1 MFDSSVSK
9 SRSWF
14 LPRTLGRR
22 VGRAL
27 DKAILRVLR
36 GALSGAVSGRLC
48 VELPSG
54 VSETFGDTGEGSE
67 VRVAL
72 RNYRIVSQGM
82 RRGLL
87 GFAECYMDGD
97 IDCNDLGALFNF
109 YFLNEKAI
117 DQIGRGIL
125 QTGVF
130 DRMIHALR
138 HNSRRGSRRNISAH
152 YDLGN
157 AFYETWLGKSWFYS
171 SGIFDAPTSTL
182 EDAQRVKCNRIISA
196 LQLDGSQS
204 LLEIGCGWGAFAL
217 AAAPH
222 TSSVRAIT
230 ISDEQLAHARKV
242 IKGHGLEDRV
252 NVVFEDYR
260 DTQGQFDRL
269 VSIEMIEAVGEN
281 NWSRYFGMLRDRLR
295 PGGVGVLQ
303 AITIAPEY
311 FETYRRTPDFIQ
323 RYIFPGGMLPT
334 VGKMDERARAAGLA
348 FETVETFGLSYA
360 RTLAAWREQFLDAWP
375 RVTLQGFDERFRRM
389 WLYYLQYCEAGFA
402 RGTIDVGLYRVT
414 RPVAG

>member
-14 LPRTLGRR
+14 VPRAVGRG
-22 VGRAL
+22 VSRAL
-27 DKAILRVLR
+27 DTAILRVLR
-36 GALSGAVSGRLC
+36 GALSGAVNGRLS

-54 VSETFGDTGEGSE
+54 VSETFGGNCEGSE

-72 RNYRIVSQGM
+72 RNYRIVSQGL

-97 IDCNDLGALFNF
+97 IDCDDLGGLFDF

-125 QTGVF
+125 QTGMF

-157 AFYETWLGKSWFYS
+157 AFYETWLGESWFYS
-171 SGIFDAPTSTL
+171 SGIFEAPTSTL
-182 EDAQRVKCNRIISA
+182 EDAQRVKCAHIIKA
-196 LQLDGSQS
+196 LKLDGSQS
-204 LLEIGCGWGAFAL
+204 LLEIGCGWGAFAV

-222 TSSVRAIT
+222 TSNVRAIT
-230 ISDEQLAHARKV
+230 ISEEQLAHARKAV
-242 IKGHGLEDRV
+242 KVRGLDQRV
-252 NVVFEDYR
+252 DVVFEDYR

-334 VGKMDERARAAGLA
+334 VGKMDERARAAGLE
-348 FETVETFGLSYA
+348 FETVETFGVSYA

-375 RVTLQGFDERFRRM
+375 RIALQGFDERFRRM
-389 WLYYLQYCEAGFA
+389 WLYYLQYCEAGFS
-402 RGTIDVGLYRVT
+402 RGTIDVGLYRVM
-414 RPVAG
+414 RPAAS

>member
-9 SRSWF
+9 SRSW
-14 LPRTLGRR
+14 LMPRVVSRQ
-22 VGRAL
+22 VGRSL

-36 GALSGAVSGRLC
+36 GALSGSVHGKLC

-54 VSETFGDTGEGSE
+54 VAETFGDADKGGE

-87 GFAECYMDGD
+87 GFAECYMAGD
-97 IDCNDLGALFNF
+97 IDCDDLGGLFSF

-117 DQIGRGIL
+117 DSIGRGIL
-125 QTGVF
+125 KTGVM
-130 DRMIHALR
+130 DRLIHALR
-138 HNSRRGSRRNISAH
+138 FNSRRGSRRNISAH

-157 AFYETWLGKSWFYS
+157 AFYETWLGESWFYS
-171 SGIFDAPTSTL
+171 SGIYESETASL
-182 EDAQRVKCNRIISA
+182 EDAQRAKCDHIVKA
-196 LQLDGSQS
+196 LELDGSQT
-204 LLEIGCGWGAFAL
+204 LLEIGCGWGGFAL

-222 TSSVRAIT
+222 TSRIRAIT
-230 ISDEQLAHARKV
+230 ISEEQLAHARRTV
-242 IKGHGLEDRV
+242 QAQGLGDRV
-252 NVVFEDYR
+252 SVVFEDYR
-260 DTQGQFDRL
+260 DTRGQFDRL
-269 VSIEMIEAVGEN
+269 VSIEMIEAVGEG
-281 NWSRYFGMLRDRLR
+281 NWGRYFSALSERLK

-303 AITIAPEY
+303 AITIDPAY

-334 VGKMDERARAAGLA
+334 VGKMEERAKAAGLR

-360 RTLAAWREQFLDAWP
+360 RTLAAWRTQFLDAWP
-375 RVTLQGFDERFRRM
+375 RIAAQGFDERFRRM
-389 WLYYLQYCEAGFA
+389 WLYYLGYCEAGFS
-402 RGTIDVGLYRVT
+402 RGTIDVGLYRV
-414 RPVAG
+414 RKPA